1 MGIIGYEYD
10 FGTQAHAFDEL
21 IAHIESAESKGRDA
35 SSGLVETLA
44 RLKSAGHEKKS
55 PTRKSNPCR
64 LAHGRASTL
73 RCGYPMNF
81 HAMWPLEKKDEFSNA
96 AGGMS
101 YAIGEMR
108 Y

>member
-1 MGIIGYEYD
+1 M
-10 FGTQAHAFDEL
+10 FDEL
-21 IAHIESAESKGRDA
+21 IAHMEPAELKGRDA
-35 SSGLVETLA
+35 SNSLVETLA
-44 RLKSAGHEKKS
+44 LLKSAVREKKS
-55 PTRKSNPCR
+55 PTTKSNPCR

-81 HAMWPLEKKDEFSNA
+81 HAMWPLEEKDEFSNA
-96 AGGMS
+96 AGGKS